1 MNWSYLLEA
10 NLYLGLFYG
19 CYRLFLAET
28 TFYKLSRYYL
38 IAAVLCAFL
47 LPFFQLGI
55 FTRLRNLP
63 ETLVEFRIAGE
74 TAASQ
79 NPAYSFAEL
88 CSSCYLVVTVIL
100 AILFLRN
107 CYQLAVLYRRSKKEK
122 KGNIY
127 YMELEDNG
135 TAFSFFNLLFIHPE
149 AQKKEVII
157 RHELIHIRQKHSLDI
172 LFFELLKAI
181 NWINPISWLLLREI
195 KMIHE
200 YIADAETIH
209 PNLEKHDYAILL
221 ITNSFGP
228 IPNHLT
234 NQIFNQTLLKRRI
247 QMLNKEK
254 TPDRAKLRL
263 LLVLPLVTAM
273 LCASSYAYTKD
284 YAVVDLY
291 PQKAGSNW
299 QEPVKKVKAPG
310 RPQTPPPLPPAPPV
324 PPVPSTPPTPP
335 AAPKRSKSSKV
346 PTTPGLGHQNTPI
359 IGNESTKN
367 IYNGPLLINNGKIVE
382 TQGQKVTVT
391 SFSGLTH
398 TKSSPDAIKMYGDR
412 AKNGITELIDGVI
425 KLEPAPK
432 RPY

>member
-10 NLYLGLFYG
+10 NLYLGIFYVS
-19 CYRLFLAET
+19 YRLLLAET

-38 IAAVLCAFL
+38 IAAVMLSAL

-55 FTRLRNLP
+55 FAPLRNLQEP
-63 ETLVEFRIAGE
+63 LMEFSISGE

-79 NPAYSFAEL
+79 NPAYSFAGL
-88 CSSCYLVVTVIL
+88 FSYCYLVITAIL
-100 AILFLRN
+100 TILFLRN
-107 CYQLAVLYRRSKKEK
+107 CYQLAALYRRSKKEK
-122 KGNIY
+122 KGSIY
-127 YMELEDNG
+127 YVELEDNG

-157 RHELIHIRQKHSLDI
+157 RHELIHIHQKHSLDI
-172 LFFELLKAI
+172 LFFELLKVI
-181 NWINPISWLLLREI
+181 NWINPVSLLLLREI

-228 IPNHLT
+228 IPNQLT

-263 LLVLPLVTAM
+263 LLVVPLVTAM

-284 YAVVDLY
+284 YALVDLY
-291 PQKAGSNW
+291 PQKKAAQW
-299 QEPVKKVKAPG
+299 QKPVKKVKATG
-310 RPQTPPPLPPAPPV
+310 KHQTPPPPPPA
-324 PPVPSTPPTPP
+324 PPVPSTPPAPP
-335 AAPKRSKSSKV
+335 APPAPPKKQKKVAEMPTPDTDDSK
-346 PTTPGLGHQNTPI
+346 
-359 IGNESTKN
+359 
-367 IYNGPLLINNGKIVE
+367 LIVVNGKIV
-382 TQGQKVTVT
+382 TLPKGKMVK
-391 SFSGLTH
+391 FSAKDSIVSYRKGNPESV
-398 TKSSPDAIKMYGDR
+398 KRYGN
-412 AKNGITELIDGVI
+412 AGKNGVIEIHNGEITIIENN
-425 KLEPAPK
+425 K
-432 RPY
+432 